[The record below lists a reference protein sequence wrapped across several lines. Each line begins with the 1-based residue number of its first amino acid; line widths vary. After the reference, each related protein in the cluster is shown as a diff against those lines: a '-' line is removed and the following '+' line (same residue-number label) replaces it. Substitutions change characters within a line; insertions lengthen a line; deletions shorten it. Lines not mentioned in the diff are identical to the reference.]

1 MFTGI
6 VQALTPI
13 IDVADEPNLRR
24 LTIALGSLTEQ
35 LALGASV
42 AINGVCLTV
51 TGCGNGVAHFDVIR
65 ESLDRSNLRDVGIG
79 GRVNVERSLR
89 HGDEI
94 GGHLVSGHVTDVVTV
109 AEINGGPNERVVSF
123 DVDPRWMR
131 FLHYKGFVALDGA
144 SLTISSVDPA
154 RARFAVSLIPETIAR
169 TTLGSVAPGERV
181 NLEVDRETQ
190 TIVETVERLF
200 SDPAWRRRLALEETA
215 NESSSGG
222 RWTPM

>member
-6 VQALTPI
+6 VQALVPI
-13 IDVADEPNLRR
+13 VDVKDEPNLRR
-24 LTIALGSLTEQ
+24 LSIALGPLTDQ

-42 AINGVCLTV
+42 AVNGVCLTV

-65 ESLDRSNLRDVGIG
+65 ESLDRSNLGDLAVGR
-79 GRVNVERSLR
+79 RVNVERSMR

-94 GGHLVSGHVTDVVTV
+94 GGHVVSGHVTDVATV
-109 AEINGGPNERVVSF
+109 AEINGRANERVVSF
-123 DVDPRWMR
+123 DVDPRWLR

-144 SLTISSVDPA
+144 SLTISAVDPA
-154 RARFAVSLIPETIAR
+154 RGRFAVSLIPETIAR
-169 TTLGSVAPGERV
+169 TTLGTVAAGERV
-181 NLEVDRETQ
+181 NLEIDRETQ

-200 SDPAWRRRLALEETA
+200 SDPAWRQRLALEDA
-215 NESSSGG
+215 ASDSSSGG